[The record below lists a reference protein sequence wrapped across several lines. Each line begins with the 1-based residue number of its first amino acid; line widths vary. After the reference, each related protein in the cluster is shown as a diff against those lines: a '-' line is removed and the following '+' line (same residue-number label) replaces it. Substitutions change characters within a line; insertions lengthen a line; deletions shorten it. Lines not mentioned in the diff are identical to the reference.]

1 MLFHSAPAALFL
13 LFSVQ
18 TSVVAANGHLKPSRR
33 DDLAGDIGNRGNL
46 RYTAALTIGGQ
57 TLNVTLDTGSTD
69 LWVNPQGGVGSFENT
84 GVTKHLTYG
93 GGAFINGTVGLA
105 EVTIAGHTIPHQAFI
120 DVTQISPSLNTCASG
135 LCGLLGLGFDSPT
148 AGIEKVLTD
157 AGLDG
162 PGLGKSVLSSI
173 FDMNPDKGRFFAM
186 SLSRLGDD
194 ADTADASLSISEYD
208 SKYSGVQW
216 LAKRPVFPPGAKSW
230 HILSDGVSVNGVSV
244 PWSANS
250 PSTPAGQHLVALDTG
265 TTNFLVPADVR
276 DAIYGFVPGAVL
288 AKNTKLNS
296 PLWSGD
302 QNLWIVPCSTPVSF
316 TAIFGLPYPIHPLD
330 MTEKATQKGPDGVT
344 YTYCYG
350 AVTSGGSLTN
360 GTTDALFGDSFLRN
374 VYTVFSFGDNS
385 TAPFVQLLPL
395 TNEWDA
401 AQDFARVR
409 QQQLAGNAKEIAPA
423 DLIRIFDG
431 PSNSSPSS
439 AGNIVAENVVAAAVT
454 SGTDIPIA
462 SKYVPVII
470 GLLAANLFV
479 VLILAFL
486 GMMLYV
492 RQSRTVG
499 SSSARYAPVKV
510 KDDSFFPSPYED
522 TSRPYSDS

>member
-1 MLFHSAPAALFL
+1 MVDP
-13 LFSVQ
+13 
-18 TSVVAANGHLKPSRR
+18 RR
-33 DDLAGDIGNRGNL
+33 DDLDGDIGNRSNL

-69 LWVNPQGGVGSFENT
+69 LWVNPQGGVGAFENT
-84 GVTKHLTYG
+84 GVAKHLTYG

-105 EVTIAGHTIPHQAFI
+105 EITVAGHTIPHQAFI
-120 DVTQISPSLNTCASG
+120 NVTQISSGLNTCASG

-148 AGIEKVLTD
+148 AGIEEVLAA

-173 FDMNPDKGRFFAM
+173 FDMNPDKGRFFAI
-186 SLSRLGDD
+186 
-194 ADTADASLSISEYD
+194 ISEYD
-208 SKYSGVQW
+208 SKYSSVQW
-216 LAKRPVFPPGAKSW
+216 LAKHPVYPPGAKSW
-230 HILSDGVSVNGVSV
+230 HILSDGASVNGISV
-244 PWSANS
+244 PWAANS
-250 PSTPAGQHLVALDTG
+250 ASTPAGQHLIALDTG
-265 TTNFLVPADVR
+265 TPNFLVPADVR

-288 AKNTKLNS
+288 AKNTKINS
-296 PLWSGD
+296 PLWRGD
-302 QNLWIVPCSTPVSF
+302 RDLWIVPCSTPVSF

-330 MTEKATQKGPDGVT
+330 MTEMATQTGPDGVK

-374 VYTVFSFGDNS
+374 VYTVFSFGDNN

-409 QQQLAGNAKEIAPA
+409 QQQLSGNVKEIAPA

-431 PSNSSPSS
+431 QSNSSPSS
-439 AGNIVAENVVAAAVT
+439 TGNPSSSTSVAAGHLVEAAAVT
-454 SGTDIPIA
+454 SGTDTPVA
-462 SKYVPVII
+462 SKYMPVII

-479 VLILAFL
+479 VLVLAVL
-486 GMMLYV
+486 GVMLFV
-492 RQSRTVG
+492 RRSRTVG

-510 KDDSFFPSPYED
+510 KDDSFFAASYED
-522 TSRPYSDS
+522 RPYSDS